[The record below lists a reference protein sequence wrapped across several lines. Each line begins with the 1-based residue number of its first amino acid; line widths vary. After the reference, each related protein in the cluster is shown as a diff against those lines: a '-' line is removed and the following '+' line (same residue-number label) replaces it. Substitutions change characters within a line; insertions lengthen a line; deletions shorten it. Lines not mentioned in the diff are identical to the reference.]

1 MKKFCNTADNTADNT
16 ENGIYKPNFYTYLP
30 ISENNMRWDLY
41 LTGVGVATIRSGTD
55 YPPKGHPNIYNFR
68 WETGRTLP
76 EYQILLIAE
85 GHGVFESTKNKPISV
100 KAGDAIFLYPDL
112 WHRYRPSK
120 SSGWKEYW
128 LSWNGERLY
137 RLMKKGLLDPNR
149 GVLAVQSPN
158 VIIAAF
164 EKILNHVKAHPAEN
178 SNILSAYAMEV
189 LTLAMDNVDTTE
201 IPKDTAVPTE
211 YAHSV
216 DDPIVFKTLQMIWN
230 HSYRDFRVDDISKVL
245 PVTRR
250 TLERKFKQVL
260 GYSIGTEIRRCRLE
274 RAKHLLVN
282 TTLPIKHIAL
292 AAGFSSTDW
301 MGKVFQSELGIPPS
315 QYRNALKQ
323 HSQENEF
330 NRDQKFDPIL

>member
-1 MKKFCNTADNTADNT
+1 MKKSTNTIEKPDND
-16 ENGIYKPNFYTYLP
+16 EIDQNFFTYLP

-41 LTGVGVATIRSGTD
+41 LTGAGVATVPAGAD
-55 YPPKGHPNIYNFR
+55 YPPKGHPNVYNFR

-85 GHGVFESTKNKPISV
+85 GQGVFESTKIEEMPV
-100 KAGDAIFLYPDL
+100 KAGDVILLFPGL

-120 SSGWKEYW
+120 GSGWKEYW
-128 LSWNGERLY
+128 LSWNGEQLY

-149 GVLAVQSPN
+149 GVLSVKSAEDIV
-158 VIIAAF
+158 AAF

-189 LTLAMDNVDTTE
+189 LTLAMDNVQTTKV
-201 IPKDTAVPTE
+201 PKDTAVPTE

-216 DDPIVFKTLQMIWN
+216 DDPIVFKALQIIWN
-230 HSYRDFRVDDISKVL
+230 HSYRDFRVDDLTKVL

-250 TLERKFKQVL
+250 TLERKFEKAL
-260 GYSIGTEIRRCRLE
+260 GYSIGSEITRCRLE
-274 RAKHLLVN
+274 RAKHLLTN

-292 AAGFSSTDW
+292 AVGYSGTDW
-301 MGKVFQSELGIPPS
+301 MGKVFNRELRMTPG
-315 QYRNALKQ
+315 QYRSSFGQ
-323 HSQENEF
+323 YSQEE
-330 NRDQKFDPIL
+330 

>member
-1 MKKFCNTADNTADNT
+1 MEKSTNTT
-16 ENGIYKPNFYTYLP
+16 EKIENHENVNNYFTYLP

-41 LTGVGVATIRSGTD
+41 LTGAGIATVPAGAD
-55 YPPKGHPNIYNFR
+55 YPPKGHPNVYNFR

-85 GHGVFESTKNKPISV
+85 GQGVFESTKIEEMQV
-100 KAGDAIFLYPDL
+100 KAGDVILLFPGL

-120 SSGWKEYW
+120 GSGWKEYW

-149 GVLAVQSPN
+149 GVLSVKRPDD
-158 VIIAAF
+158 IIAAF
-164 EKILNHVKAHPAEN
+164 EKILDHVKAHPAEN

-189 LTLAMDNVDTTE
+189 LTLAMDNVQTTE
-201 IPKDTAVPTE
+201 VPKDTAVPTE

-216 DDPIVFKTLQMIWN
+216 DDPIVFKALQMIWN
-230 HSYRDFRVDDISKVL
+230 HSYRDFRVDDLTKVL

-250 TLERKFKQVL
+250 TLERKFEKTL
-260 GYSIGTEIRRCRLE
+260 GYSIGTEITRCRLE
-274 RAKHLLVN
+274 RAKHLLAN

-292 AAGFSSTDW
+292 AVGFSSTDW
-301 MGKVFQSELGIPPS
+301 MGKVFQRKLSMLPS
-315 QYRNALKQ
+315 QYRKNFQ
-323 HSQENEF
+323 HSHQDN
-330 NRDQKFDPIL
+330 D